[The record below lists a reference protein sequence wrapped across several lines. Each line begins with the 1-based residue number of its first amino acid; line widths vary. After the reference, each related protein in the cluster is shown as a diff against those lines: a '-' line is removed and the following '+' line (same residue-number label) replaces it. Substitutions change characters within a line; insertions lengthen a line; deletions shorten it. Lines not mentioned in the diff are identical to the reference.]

1 MTKLSNYASKSF
13 LLVEDEPF
21 MREVIERILKQAQ
34 AEQVFRAHDG
44 AAALELLEEK
54 ALGVHCIISDLHM
67 KPMNGL
73 QLLQAIRSGQNRRV
87 RRDQPF
93 IMLTGTAETEAVT
106 AAISLDVHAY
116 VLKPVSPEKLLA
128 AIDGLSKRK
137 LEIKSA
143 GHYSGIVLP
152 PA

>member
-1 MTKLSNYASKSF
+1 VTIISNYASKSF

-21 MREVIERILKQAQ
+21 MREVIEGILRQRQ

-44 AAALELLEEK
+44 AAALDLLTEK
-54 ALGVHCIISDLHM
+54 ALGVHCIISDLNM

-93 IMLTGTAETEAVT
+93 IMLTGSAQSEAVT
-106 AAISLDVHAY
+106 TAISLDVHGY
-116 VLKPVSPEKLLA
+116 VLKPVSPDKLVA
-128 AIDGLSKRK
+128 AIDAAAKRK
-137 LEIKSA
+137 IEIKSP
-143 GHYSGIVLP
+143 GHYGGIVLP

>member
-1 MTKLSNYASKSF
+1 MTIISNYASKSF

-21 MREVIERILKQAQ
+21 MREVIESILRQRQ

-44 AAALELLEEK
+44 AAALELLAEK
-54 ALGVHCIISDLHM
+54 ALGVHCIISDLNM

-93 IMLTGTAETEAVT
+93 IMLTGSAQSEAVT
-106 AAISLDVHAY
+106 TAISLDVHGY
-116 VLKPVSPEKLLA
+116 VLKPVSPDKLVA
-128 AIDGLSKRK
+128 AIDAASKRK
-137 LEIKSA
+137 IEIKSP
-143 GHYSGIVLP
+143 GHYGGIVLP
-152 PA
+152 AA